1 MEEIITITSLLY
13 IEAFLIDH
21 KYNQDNSINIKKKKV
36 LNVLSE
42 IEEIAKKNSL
52 PSIGP
57 IKGKIIGDII
67 KKHKPKRIL
76 EIGTLHGY
84 SAILMA
90 NILQSINDD
99 NDNDHNNSKKI
110 IVTCLEIDK
119 DLVNI
124 AIKNIERAGLSDRIE
139 IITGDALDIIP
150 KLDTSHYRFDLV
162 FLDAIKEQYL
172 SYLKFLE
179 ENSLLDKKSIIVADN
194 VLLYEKEM
202 KDYLEYV
209 RNSGRYNS
217 YTTETTL
224 EFNKNVKDALEVS
237 ITANVD

>member
-1 MEEIITITSLLY
+1 MIT
-13 IEAFLIDH
+13 H
-21 KYNQDNSINIKKKKV
+21 RYNNNNSTNVKRKKV
-36 LNVLSE
+36 LDVLSE

-67 KKHKPKRIL
+67 KKYKPKRIL

-90 NILQSINDD
+90 SFLLSVNDDD
-99 NDNDHNNSKKI
+99 NDGNDGNDNTVKEI

-119 DLVNI
+119 NLVNI
-124 AIKNIERAGLSDRIE
+124 AKKNIEKAGLSDRIE
-139 IITGDALDIIP
+139 VITGDALEIIP
-150 KLDTSHYRFDLV
+150 KLNNHYRFDMV
-162 FLDAIKEQYL
+162 FIDAVKNQYL
-172 SYLKFLE
+172 KYLKLVE
-179 ENSLLDKKSIIVADN
+179 ESDLMNKEVAVVIADN
-194 VLLYEKEM
+194 VLIYENEM

-209 RNSGRYNS
+209 RNSGLYNS

-224 EFNKNVKDALEVS
+224 EFTKNVKDALEVS
-237 ITANVD
+237 LTANRD

>member
-1 MEEIITITSLLY
+1 MLY
-13 IEAFLIDH
+13 IDVPLKNH
-21 KYNQDNSINIKKKKV
+21 RYNNNNSTNIKRKKV
-36 LNVLSE
+36 LDVLSE

-67 KKHKPKRIL
+67 KKYKPKRIL

-90 NILQSINDD
+90 SFLLSVNDD
-99 NDNDHNNSKKI
+99 DDDGNDNTVKEI

-119 DLVNI
+119 NLVNI
-124 AIKNIERAGLSDRIE
+124 AKKNIEKAGLSDRIE
-139 IITGDALDIIP
+139 VITGDALEIIP
-150 KLDTSHYRFDLV
+150 KLNNHYRFDMV
-162 FLDAIKEQYL
+162 FIDAVKNQYL
-172 SYLKFLE
+172 KYLKLVE
-179 ENSLLDKKSIIVADN
+179 ESDLMNKEVAVVIADN
-194 VLLYEKEM
+194 VLIYENEM

-209 RNSGRYNS
+209 RNSGLYNS

-224 EFNKNVKDALEVS
+224 EFTKNVKDALEVS
-237 ITANVD
+237 LTANRD

>member
-1 MEEIITITSLLY
+1 
-13 IEAFLIDH
+13 LINPR
-21 KYNQDNSINIKKKKV
+21 YNNNNSNNFKRKKI
-36 LNVLSE
+36 LDVLSE
-42 IEEIAKKNSL
+42 IEEIARKDYL

-90 NILQSINDD
+90 NFLLSINDND
-99 NDNDHNNSKKI
+99 GNDNTSKEI
-110 IVTCLEIDK
+110 IVICLEIDK
-119 DLVNI
+119 NLANI
-124 AIKNIERAGLSDRIE
+124 AKKNIEKAGLSDKIKV
-139 IITGDALDIIP
+139 INGDALEIIP
-150 KLDTSHYRFDLV
+150 KLNNKEA
-162 FLDAIKEQYL
+162 AIV
-172 SYLKFLE
+172 
-179 ENSLLDKKSIIVADN
+179 VADN
-194 VLLYEKEM
+194 VLIYENEM
-202 KDYLEYV
+202 KDYLDYV

-237 ITANVD
+237 IRVNFE

>member
-1 MEEIITITSLLY
+1 MIT
-13 IEAFLIDH
+13 H
-21 KYNQDNSINIKKKKV
+21 RYNNNNSTNVKRKKV
-36 LNVLSE
+36 LDVLSE

-67 KKHKPKRIL
+67 KKYKPKRIL

-90 NILQSINDD
+90 SFLLSVNDD
-99 NDNDHNNSKKI
+99 EDDGNDGNDNTVKEI

-119 DLVNI
+119 NLVNI
-124 AIKNIERAGLSDRIE
+124 AKKNIEKAGLSDRIE
-139 IITGDALDIIP
+139 VITGDALEIIP
-150 KLDTSHYRFDLV
+150 KLKNHYRFDII
-162 FLDAIKEQYL
+162 FIDAVKNQYL
-172 SYLKFLE
+172 KYLKLVE
-179 ENSLLDKKSIIVADN
+179 ENDLMNKEVAVVIADN
-194 VLLYEKEM
+194 VLIYENEM

-209 RNSGRYNS
+209 RNSGLYNS

-224 EFNKNVKDALEVS
+224 EFTKNVKDALEVS
-237 ITANVD
+237 LTANRD

>member
-1 MEEIITITSLLY
+1 
-13 IEAFLIDH
+13 LINPR
-21 KYNQDNSINIKKKKV
+21 YNNNNSNNVKRKKI
-36 LNVLSE
+36 LDVLSE
-42 IEEIAKKNSL
+42 IEEIARKDYL

-90 NILQSINDD
+90 NFLLSINDND
-99 NDNDHNNSKKI
+99 GNDNTSKEI
-110 IVTCLEIDK
+110 IVICLEIDK
-119 DLVNI
+119 NLANI
-124 AIKNIERAGLSDRIE
+124 AKKNIEKAGLSDKIKV
-139 IITGDALDIIP
+139 INGDALEIIP
-150 KLDTSHYRFDLV
+150 KLNNNNNHYRFDLV
-162 FLDAIKEQYL
+162 FIDAVKNQYL
-172 SYLKFLE
+172 AYLNLVE
-179 ENSLLDKKSIIVADN
+179 ENDLMNKEAAIVVADN
-194 VLLYEKEM
+194 VLIYENEM
-202 KDYLEYV
+202 KDYLDYV

-237 ITANVD
+237 IRVNFE